1 VTAETETNMDLDELQ
16 SVRDRERQQDKP
28 QQLRDSFYEDA
39 AEFVDQLR
47 RERDRVA
54 SEAEDPYAPE
64 ARRLHDEIETAE
76 QFVEDIYERR
86 IGKTVKAAS
95 LDAAALPAEV
105 DGLTRE
111 ERELFEQ
118 LVERIRHNR
127 DRVLSALDPDEPTSR
142 DEPADTSRA
151 ASADTSQEEP
161 ADTSR
166 AASADTSKDEPAD
179 IGAEPVREST
189 RSSTSSGDRAPDTSP
204 PPTSTV
210 DPGAEPTARDHP
222 DPPADTGPDDQPEPD
237 DDRPVRNDGGRG
249 EAPAGASE
257 TAEQRS
263 ADGESDR
270 TRVLVTE
277 DVDTFMGVDTRDYD
291 LSADDVVVL
300 PAANAETLLDR
311 GAARQL

>member
-1 VTAETETNMDLDELQ
+1 MTAETETNMDLDELQ

-142 DEPADTSRA
+142 
-151 ASADTSQEEP
+151 EEP

-166 AASADTSKDEPAD
+166 AASADTSRAASADTSRDEPAD

-189 RSSTSSGDRAPDTSP
+189 RSSTSSGDRVPDTSP
-204 PPTSTV
+204 PSTSTV
-210 DPGAEPTARDHP
+210 DPGAESTARDHP

>member
-1 VTAETETNMDLDELQ
+1 MDLDELQ

-151 ASADTSQEEP
+151 ASADTS
-161 ADTSR
+161 R
-166 AASADTSKDEPAD
+166 DEPAD

-204 PPTSTV
+204 PSTSTV
-210 DPGAEPTARDHP
+210 DPGAESTARDHP

-311 GAARQL
+311 GAARRL

>member
-1 VTAETETNMDLDELQ
+1 MDLDELQ

-127 DRVLSALDPDEPTSR
+127 DRVLSALDPDEPTS
-142 DEPADTSRA
+142 
-151 ASADTSQEEP
+151 QE
-161 ADTSR
+161 
-166 AASADTSKDEPAD
+166 EPAD

-204 PPTSTV
+204 PSTSTV
-210 DPGAEPTARDHP
+210 DPGAESTARDHP

>member
-1 VTAETETNMDLDELQ
+1 MTAETETNMDLDELQ

-142 DEPADTSRA
+142 DEPAD
-151 ASADTSQEEP
+151 
-161 ADTSR
+161 
-166 AASADTSKDEPAD
+166 

-204 PPTSTV
+204 PSTSTV
-210 DPGAEPTARDHP
+210 DPGAESTARDHP

>member
-1 VTAETETNMDLDELQ
+1 MDLDELQ

-142 DEPADTSRA
+142 
-151 ASADTSQEEP
+151 EEP

-166 AASADTSKDEPAD
+166 AASADTSRDEPAD

-204 PPTSTV
+204 PSTSTV
-210 DPGAEPTARDHP
+210 DPGAESTARDHP
-222 DPPADTGPDDQPEPD
+222 DPPADTGPDEQPEPD

-249 EAPAGASE
+249 KAPAGASE

>member
-1 VTAETETNMDLDELQ
+1 MDLDELQ

-151 ASADTSQEEP
+151 ASADTS
-161 ADTSR
+161 R
-166 AASADTSKDEPAD
+166 DEPAD

-204 PPTSTV
+204 PSTSTV
-210 DPGAEPTARDHP
+210 DPGAESTARDHP

>member
-1 VTAETETNMDLDELQ
+1 MDLDELQ

-151 ASADTSQEEP
+151 ASADTS
-161 ADTSR
+161 R
-166 AASADTSKDEPAD
+166 DEPAD

-204 PPTSTV
+204 PSTSTV
-210 DPGAEPTARDHP
+210 DPGAESTARDHP
-222 DPPADTGPDDQPEPD
+222 DPPADTGPDEQPEPD

-249 EAPAGASE
+249 KAPAGASE

>member
-151 ASADTSQEEP
+151 ASADTS
-161 ADTSR
+161 R
-166 AASADTSKDEPAD
+166 DEPAD

-204 PPTSTV
+204 PSTSTV
-210 DPGAEPTARDHP
+210 DPGAESTARDHP

-311 GAARQL
+311 GAARRL

>member
-1 VTAETETNMDLDELQ
+1 MDLDELQ

-127 DRVLSALDPDEPTSR
+127 DRVLSALDPDEPTS
-142 DEPADTSRA
+142 
-151 ASADTSQEEP
+151 QE
-161 ADTSR
+161 
-166 AASADTSKDEPAD
+166 EPAD

-204 PPTSTV
+204 PSTSTV
-210 DPGAEPTARDHP
+210 DPGAESTARDHP

-249 EAPAGASE
+249 KAPAGASE

>member
-1 VTAETETNMDLDELQ
+1 MTAETETNMDLDELQ

-151 ASADTSQEEP
+151 ASADTS
-161 ADTSR
+161 R
-166 AASADTSKDEPAD
+166 DEPAD

-204 PPTSTV
+204 PSTSTV
-210 DPGAEPTARDHP
+210 DPGAESTARDHP

-311 GAARQL
+311 GAARRL